1 MFSSVVLHASSC
13 LSPRRGEV
21 SRSDGEGPRVGI
33 FPSQALSR
41 QLSPRC
47 RAGRAMRLLQA
58 FFYGT
63 IYQVTNGIKFAVYLS
78 VAETKHLKSK
88 LVQSFI
94 PHMVTFFSSVFIML

>member
-1 MFSSVVLHASSC
+1 
-13 LSPRRGEV
+13 
-21 SRSDGEGPRVGI
+21 
-33 FPSQALSR
+33 
-41 QLSPRC
+41 
-47 RAGRAMRLLQA
+47 MRLLQA